1 MEVDHDASSHSF
13 QLINKTGK
21 IPENGQSVSY
31 VLIIKMGLAPHDLN
45 MLASDR
51 QIPRKETF

>member
-1 MEVDHDASSHSF
+1 MEADHSF

-31 VLIIKMGLAPHDLN
+31 VLIFNGILPPHDLN

-51 QIPRKETF
+51 QIPGKETS